1 MSVNDEFDLGS
12 ALSGVNTTHGEVPG
26 KVTDPAKAAP
36 AKAAPAKAAPAK
48 AAPAKAAPAKAAP
61 AKADLDPEEDRE
73 NWPIIHIEMEDEKP
87 NYEYLAAHGT
97 MQNGQPFGHELQV
110 MRGVD
115 VAVPPS
121 IVYALRD
128 AISSHYSSRR
138 DSSGKT
144 SLVKQDR
151 SAIPWRMV
159 NPGPHVKPARAR

>member
-1 MSVNDEFDLGS
+1 MSVNDEFDLDS
-12 ALSGVNTTHGEVPG
+12 ERSGVDTAPVEVPTKG
-26 KVTDPAKAAP
+26 KGKAKAKAENAPDKAAEVTAVEASPAKAA
-36 AKAAPAKAAPAK
+36 
-48 AAPAKAAPAKAAP
+48 
-61 AKADLDPEEDRE
+61 LDPEEDRE

-128 AISSHYSSRR
+128 AVGSHYSSRR
-138 DSSGKT
+138 DASGKT
-144 SLVKQDR
+144 SLAKQDR
-151 SAIPWRMV
+151 SAVPWRLV
-159 NPGPHVKPARAR
+159 NPGLHVKPPRVR

>member
-1 MSVNDEFDLGS
+1 MSVNDEFDLDS
-12 ALSGVNTTHGEVPG
+12 ELSGVDTAPVEVPAKG
-26 KVTDPAKAAP
+26 KGKGKAKAEQAP
-36 AKAAPAKAAPAK
+36 EKAVEAAPEKVA
-48 AAPAKAAPAKAAP
+48 
-61 AKADLDPEEDRE
+61 LDPEEDRE
-73 NWPIIHIEMEDEKP
+73 NWPVIHIEMEDEKP

-121 IVYALRD
+121 IVYSLRD

-151 SAIPWRMV
+151 SAVPWRLV
-159 NPGPHVKPARAR
+159 SPGLHVKPPRVR

>member
-1 MSVNDEFDLGS
+1 MSVNDEFDLDS
-12 ALSGVNTTHGEVPG
+12 EMIGVDTAPVEVPAKG
-26 KVTDPAKAAP
+26 KGKGKAPAVPAPEKAVEAAPEKAAE
-36 AKAAPAKAAPAK
+36 AV
-48 AAPAKAAPAKAAP
+48 P

-151 SAIPWRMV
+151 SAVPWRLV

>member
-1 MSVNDEFDLGS
+1 MSVNDEFALDS
-12 ALSGVNTTHGEVPG
+12 ELSGVGTAPVEVSTEG
-26 KVTDPAKAAP
+26 KSKGKAKAEQAPEKAVKAAP
-36 AKAAPAKAAPAK
+36 EKVA
-48 AAPAKAAPAKAAP
+48 
-61 AKADLDPEEDRE
+61 LDPEEDRE

-121 IVYALRD
+121 IVYSLRD

-138 DSSGKT
+138 DSRTGKT
-144 SLVKQDR
+144 ELVKQDR
-151 SAIPWRMV
+151 SAVPWRLV
-159 NPGPHVKPARAR
+159 NPGLHVKPARVR